1 MSETLVHIVHDT
13 GTGIYIHTYRTEAE
27 QKMKELVLEES
38 VVLAS
43 NN

>member
-13 GTGIYIHTYRTEAE
+13 GTGIHTYRTEAE

-38 VVLAS
+38 VVPAS